1 MPLNRGEQLHSAR
14 RKRSYRIDILP
25 PTVAGDSAVQASL
38 SVPTPAGLAALD
50 AAQRFAR
57 SASAQATLRAYKADW
72 THFAGWCDA
81 HGFVAIPAA
90 PAPTSAAWP
99 TST

>member
-1 MPLNRGEQLHSAR
+1 MTESPR
-14 RKRSYRIDILP
+14 RTPSRRIAVLP
-25 PTVAGDSAVQASL
+25 PPEAGDAALQAGL
-38 SVPTPAGLAALD
+38 PVPAPAGLAAL
-50 AAQRFAR
+50 AGAQRFAR
-57 SASAQATLRAYKADW
+57 AASAQATLRAYKADW